1 MSMLQNRSSPN
12 IPQAPAQYDVAYMNA
27 LSNVIRLFFNTINTV
42 QQLNLASLNLDL
54 RTLPT
59 DADYV
64 NLRLGDVYR
73 DTEGGTLHDGTN
85 VLRIKVPGRLT
96 GVTASGAVGS
106 VSFAELFGLTSI
118 SGVGTVGTVGVT
130 RTVGLTGVSGA
141 GAVGSVGAVGG
152 AITKNLTGVSGAGAV
167 GTMTP

>member
-1 MSMLQNRSSPN
+1 MSMLQNRSAPN
-12 IPQAPAQYDVAYMNA
+12 IPQAPAEYDVAYMNA

-73 DTEGGTLHDGTN
+73 DTQGGTLQSGTN
-85 VLRIKVPGRLT
+85 ILRIKVPIELT
-96 GVTASGAVGS
+96 GVR
-106 VSFAELFGLTSI
+106 
-118 SGVGTVGTVGVT
+118 GT
-130 RTVGLTGVSGA
+130 
-141 GAVGSVGAVGG
+141 GAVGSVGPVGG
-152 AITKNLTGVSGAGAV
+152 TITKNLTGVSGAGRV